1 MYKELTLIKSIEE
14 IKTFFLEN
22 LEDNFFTENELKL
35 VEQKNK
41 IKSLGARYLIKK
53 SILEYLAIENK
64 YKDIEIVNQS
74 TGKPIVKFTG
84 SVKEKIKESGITNV
98 QISISH
104 SRNFISSIVILEQDV

>member
-1 MYKELTLIKSIEE
+1 MYKELTLIKSVEE
-14 IKTFFLEN
+14 VKEFFLEN

-35 VEQKNK
+35 TEQKNH

-53 SILEYLAIENK
+53 SILEYLGVENK

-74 TGKPIVKFTG
+74 TGKPIVIFIG
-84 SVKEKIKESGITNV
+84 NVKEKIRNMGIVNV

-104 SRNFISSIVILEQDV
+104 SRNFISSIVIIEQDV